1 MKACLKLA
9 QTHGN
14 SKKDKFSPRSLRVAV
29 TSALGNISNAEN
41 RRGNQGTLR

>member
-14 SKKDKFSPRSLRVAV
+14 SKKDKFSLRSLRISG
-29 TSALGNISNAEN
+29 TSALGEYY
-41 RRGNQGTLR
+41 